1 MIININDDFDQ
12 EKIRISGQAFR
23 IRLMD
28 DGSYRYIHK
37 GKVLY
42 VRKIKGTEYDVS
54 CSKKEWDSIW
64 TEYFDLG
71 RNYRKIRSGINKE
84 DTFLKESA
92 DAGKGIRILKQDPF
106 EMLITFIISQRK
118 NIPAIMASVE
128 KICRLFGD
136 RIDNDKKNNS
146 SGFAD
151 ESEAL
156 YSFPTPAQLY
166 KADEELLKTCSLGY
180 RLPYIQDAARRVYK
194 GDLDLDGINN
204 LTDEEL
210 FEKLKEVHGVGD
222 KVSNCICLF
231 GYGRVAMAPVDTW
244 IKKVIDEEYG
254 GVNPFPRYG
263 KNAGIMQQYMFY
275 HARV

>member
-23 IRLMD
+23 IRRLD
-28 DGSYRYIHK
+28 DDSYSYIHK
-37 GKVLY
+37 GKVLC
-42 VRKIKGTEYDVS
+42 VKKLAGNEYDVS
-54 CSKKEWDSIW
+54 CDKKDWDSIW
-64 TEYFDLG
+64 AEYFDLG

-92 DAGKGIRILKQDPF
+92 DAGKGIRILRQDSF

-136 RIDNDKKNNS
+136 EILNTGSGSADDNEVIY
-146 SGFAD
+146 A
-151 ESEAL
+151 
-156 YSFPTPAQLY
+156 FPTPEQLY
-166 KADEELLKTCSLGY
+166 NADEEKLKTCSLGY
-180 RLPYIQDAARRVYK
+180 RLPYIQDAATRVCD
-194 GDLDLDGINN
+194 GRLNLDDINS
-204 LTDEEL
+204 LSDEDL

-244 IKKVIDEEYG
+244 IKKVIDEEYNG
-254 GVNPFPRYG
+254 INPFPGYG
-263 KNAGIMQQYMFY
+263 RNAGIMQQYMFY